1 MGGGRGV
8 RVGGTVPDDI
18 EARKR
23 AHIDLCLDAEVSS
36 SVNWWDDVRFVHE
49 PLPEI
54 DRPDIDTSTT
64 LLGCTLRAPL
74 LISGMTGGCDSG
86 ASINARLAEAAGIV
100 GVAMGVGSQR
110 PALEKPEWEWSY
122 EVVKDKGVPL
132 MFGNV
137 GVPQLLPQGGRPA
150 MSVET
155 IGRAMEM
162 VGADACCLHLNFL
175 QEAVQPEGDVYAKGA
190 LSLIAEVASK
200 YPVVAK
206 ETGAGIHPSAISR
219 LVEAGV
225 SAVDVGG
232 LSGTSWSAVEHH
244 RAVAGGFT
252 QKAALGELYWDW
264 GLPTPACVA
273 CAPADVPIIA
283 TGGLR
288 HGLDLLRAI
297 VLGAQAGGFARRLLR
312 AADTSVDAVVQ
323 ELEGIIDEFATGMF
337 LLGARTLADLTD
349 VEAMV
354 TGDLASWVDHLRRE

>member
-8 RVGGTVPDDI
+8 SVDGITPDDI

-23 AHIDLCLDAEVSS
+23 AHIDLCLDADVAST
-36 SVNWWDDVRFVHE
+36 VNWWDDVRFIHE
-49 PLPEI
+49 PLPEV
-54 DRPDIDTSTT
+54 DRPDVDTSAT
-64 LLGCTLRAPL
+64 LLGRTLRAPL

-86 ASINARLAEAAGIV
+86 ALINARLAEAAGIV

-110 PALEKPEWEWSY
+110 PALEQSVWEWSY

-132 MFGNV
+132 MLGNV

-150 MSVET
+150 MPIET

-162 VGADACCLHLNFL
+162 VGADACCLHLNYL
-175 QEAVQPEGDVYAKGA
+175 QEAVQPEGDVRAAGA
-190 LSLIAEVASK
+190 LGVIAEAALK
-200 YPVVAK
+200 YPVVVK
-206 ETGAGIHPSAISR
+206 ETGAGIPPSAIFR
-219 LVEAGV
+219 LVETGV
-225 SAVDVGG
+225 SAIDVGG

-244 RAVAGGFT
+244 RAVAGGYS
-252 QKAALGELYWDW
+252 QKAALGELFWDW
-264 GLPTPACVA
+264 GVPTAACVA
-273 CAPADVPIIA
+273 CAPAGIPILA

-312 AADTSVDAVVQ
+312 AADTSVEEVVL

-337 LLGARTLADLTD
+337 LLGARTLDDLTG
-349 VEAMV
+349 VQAMV
-354 TGDLASWVDHLRRE
+354 TGDLASWIGHLGGE